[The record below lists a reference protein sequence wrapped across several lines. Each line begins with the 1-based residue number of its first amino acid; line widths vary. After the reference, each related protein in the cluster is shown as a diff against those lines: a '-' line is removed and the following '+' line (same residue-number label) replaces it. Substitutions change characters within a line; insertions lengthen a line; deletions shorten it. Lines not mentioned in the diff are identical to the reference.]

1 MRWKLLARVFNK
13 EHARHLS
20 EVTKEEAEQGFLE
33 GPLNADEVT
42 ERLGTAEWGIVS
54 SLHSGSGLGGQASSD

>member
-1 MRWKLLARVFNK
+1 MEASSRVFNK

-42 ERLGTAEWGIVS
+42 ERLGTAEWGIVPRFI
-54 SLHSGSGLGGQASSD
+54 LVQGSEGKLSSD